1 MNEKEF
7 VASMQAE
14 IKDRFMQL
22 TDKEKE
28 IIRSYVG
35 TPYAILIR
43 KVIGEKVLGALRVAP
58 PAKKTGLGAR

>member
-43 KVIGEKVLGALRVAP
+43 KVI
-58 PAKKTGLGAR
+58 